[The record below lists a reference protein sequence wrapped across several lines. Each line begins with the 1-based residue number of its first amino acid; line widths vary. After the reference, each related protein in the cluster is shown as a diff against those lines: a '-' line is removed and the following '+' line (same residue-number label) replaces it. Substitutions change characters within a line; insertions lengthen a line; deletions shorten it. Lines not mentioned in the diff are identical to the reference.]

1 MTTVDVMTGTI
12 TPPGATITH
21 GTQFEWTCAS
31 AAPGTPITVIAQI
44 MPNGNP
50 WFTPSPTPSFTTPAN
65 SAPVTAQASGQ
76 WNWTATGVN
85 IPGNPHIIIHLPG
98 LARHERKAS

>member
-1 MTTVDVMTGTI
+1 MTTVDVVNGAI
-12 TPPGATITH
+12 TPPNATITH
-21 GTQFEWTCAS
+21 GTQFEWTCANVP
-31 AAPGTPITVIAQI
+31 AGTAITVIAQI

-85 IPGNPHIIIHLPG
+85 VPGGTHVIVHMPVP
-98 LARHERKAS
+98 ARKAS

>member
-1 MTTVDVMTGTI
+1 MTTVDVLTGAVN
-12 TPPGATITH
+12 PPGATVTH

-31 AAPGTPITVIAQI
+31 APPGVPITVLAQI

-65 SAPVTAQASGQ
+65 SVAVTAAAAGQ
-76 WNWTATGVN
+76 WTWSANGVN
-85 IPGNPHIIIHLPG
+85 VPGGVHVIVHLP
-98 LARHERKAS
+98 APARKAS